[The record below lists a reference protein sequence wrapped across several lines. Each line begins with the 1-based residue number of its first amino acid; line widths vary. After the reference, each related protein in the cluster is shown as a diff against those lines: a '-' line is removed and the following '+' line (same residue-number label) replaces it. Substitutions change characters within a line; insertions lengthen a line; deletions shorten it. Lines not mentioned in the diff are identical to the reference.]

1 MNKILSLNNV
11 YDSTDIKSLENLF
24 DTIETQVRSLNS
36 LGYDYHSYGRML
48 IPILLLKLPTNLNLE
63 ISRRFGKNVWDIKLI
78 IDTLRK
84 EIQAR
89 GKIVSVSDAHSC
101 LGEGFTGV
109 KNLFAGKGNLSKL
122 ACLFCN
128 KTNHLSHKCRTVLN
142 PQARKVV
149 VMKNSVFY
157 I

>member
-11 YDSTDIKSLENLF
+11 YDSTDIKSLGNLF

-89 GKIVSVSDAHSC
+89 GKIVSVSDSHSC
-101 LGEGFTGV
+101 LGEGF
-109 KNLFAGKGNLSKL
+109 KKDK
-122 ACLFCN
+122 
-128 KTNHLSHKCRTVLN
+128 KK
-142 PQARKVV
+142 
-149 VMKNSVFY
+149 
-157 I
+157 